1 LSGPRPVA
9 CTTASTTQA
18 GDDEGIP
25 MAPTRYELRVQ
36 GRLSPDVSQDFEEF
50 DVSEAPA
57 ETILLGEVVDSAH
70 LHGVLARLESFGLQ
84 IVSLRAMPK

>member
-1 LSGPRPVA
+1 
-9 CTTASTTQA
+9 
-18 GDDEGIP
+18 

-36 GRLSPDVSQDFEEF
+36 GRLSPDVSRDFEEF
-50 DVSEAPA
+50 DVSEAPV
-57 ETILLGEVVDSAH
+57 ETVLLGEVIDGAH

>member
-1 LSGPRPVA
+1 
-9 CTTASTTQA
+9 
-18 GDDEGIP
+18 

-36 GRLSPDVSQDFEEF
+36 GRLSPDVSRDFEEF
-50 DVSEAPA
+50 DVSEAPV
-57 ETILLGEVVDSAH
+57 ETVLLGEVVDSAH